1 MATTVQDTAI
11 VSAHVPK
18 SVYDELVRRAVEADR
33 SISAQVR
40 RILVRH
46 LDDETEEEA

>member
-1 MATTVQDTAI
+1 MSETVQDMAI
-11 VSAHVPK
+11 ISAQVPK

-46 LDDETEEEA
+46 LDDGTEEDA